1 MTAKKSFSVFRYLYR
16 DAGNYKIWGSLLL
29 EGASDADTVIKLCAK
44 FDCGEFFN
52 TEQLGIP
59 SLREKLWA
67 STCGPTEDDHAWH
80 EFAGIRVA
88 IGSECEAPAW
98 GSVATLV
105 RRVSAIDKWESVSS
119 WTSLRQYSQVE
130 SRL

>member
-1 MTAKKSFSVFRYLYR
+1 MSAKMNFSVFEYLYR

-67 STCGPTEDDHAWH
+67 SRASSMRQDAPPI
-80 EFAGIRVA
+80 FA
-88 IGSECEAPAW
+88 
-98 GSVATLV
+98 
-105 RRVSAIDKWESVSS
+105 
-119 WTSLRQYSQVE
+119 
-130 SRL
+130 

>member
-1 MTAKKSFSVFRYLYR
+1 MTAATNFSVFEYVYR
-16 DAGNYKIWGSLLL
+16 DFGNYKIWGSLLL
-29 EGASDADTVIKLCAK
+29 EGVFDKDCVTKLCIC
-44 FDCGEFFN
+44 FDSGEFCN
-52 TEQLGIP
+52 AEQLGIP